1 MLWTTIAMIQ
11 IIGVFLLSYFL
22 LNAYL
27 ALWFLYFELFD
38 HYRTNSRRLAL
49 LSKAIKLEGINQV
62 FGIVFLA
69 IKTRGRYAGLLC
81 FTLNF

>member
-38 HYRTNSRRLAL
+38 HYRTNSHRLAL
-49 LSKAIKLEGINQV
+49 LSKAIKSEADAI
-62 FGIVFLA
+62 A
-69 IKTRGRYAGLLC
+69 IKKK
-81 FTLNF
+81 